1 MASCKAKRKNGTIC
15 GQTIMKCK
23 KCGRV
28 GCYTGNDNCPNS
40 IKDKNGHCKSCG
52 STSGVE
58 YLR

>member
-1 MASCKAKRKNGTIC
+1 
-15 GQTIMKCK
+15 MKYK

-28 GCYTGNDNCPNS
+28 GCYTGNGNCPNS
-40 IKDKNGHCKSCG
+40 IKDKNGHFKSCG